1 MELEIRE
8 FIAYLHDIK
17 KTSINTE
24 MSYQRDLKKMWDF
37 LKNRGIMSVTEVK
50 ELELEGYISYMD
62 IQFIAIAIGIIVVF
76 IISVL
81 KEKKIDVAQK
91 VISLPWQ
98 VRGLMYLAVIFM
110 LPMIGMPPDSVGG
123 FIYAQF

>member
-1 MELEIRE
+1 MSADVKQA
-8 FIAYLHDIK
+8 FIMFKNMFTKFDWTPLFDG
-17 KTSINTE
+17 SIFADNP
-24 MSYQRDLKKMWDF
+24 
-37 LKNRGIMSVTEVK
+37 
-50 ELELEGYISYMD
+50 GYISYMD